1 MTQNSG
7 KINYPSWRAVDMC
20 ELAAGSGLWNLW
32 NRRQQR
38 WWEDKETTSLGK
50 WDQGQ
55 RGWDSKACGRWCS
68 PSLWPC
74 GHNLPASPLSTQR
87 GSQGAPGQLPSLS
100 PSLSG
105 GILGLSAGRGL
116 WWAAWWRLGTA
127 EDSREQDM
135 PTSCGAGRSLNACF
149 DGLGCLRLPKIFH
162 SREIIFVTYNFL
174 KLSSGRETLQS
185 WSQIRANS
193 WWSFLNIE
201 GIGTKSIFI
210 TMQV

>member
-20 ELAAGSGLWNLW
+20 ESAAGSGLWNLW

-38 WWEDKETTSLGK
+38 WWEGKETTSLGK

-55 RGWDSKACGRWCS
+55 RWWGSKACGRWCS

-74 GHNLPASPLSTQR
+74 GHNLPPSLLSTQR
-87 GSQGAPGQLPSLS
+87 GSQGAPAQLPSLS

-105 GILGLSAGRGL
+105 GILVLSAGRGL
-116 WWAAWWRLGTA
+116 WWAGWWRLGTA

-135 PTSCGAGRSLNACF
+135 PTPCGAGRSLNACF

-162 SREIIFVTYNFL
+162 SREIIFGDL
-174 KLSSGRETLQS
+174 
-185 WSQIRANS
+185 
-193 WWSFLNIE
+193 
-201 GIGTKSIFI
+201 
-210 TMQV
+210 